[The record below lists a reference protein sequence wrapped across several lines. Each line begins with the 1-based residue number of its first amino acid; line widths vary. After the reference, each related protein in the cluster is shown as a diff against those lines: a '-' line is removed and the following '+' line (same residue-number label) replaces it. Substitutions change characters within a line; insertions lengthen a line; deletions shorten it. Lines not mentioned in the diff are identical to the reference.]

1 MPAQIKLKHPL
12 TANAANAAN
21 AANTPVPVPV
31 FKLYGET
38 EHWPT
43 PDLLHCESIA
53 ERSRLHN
60 WQIKPHQHNGLFQIL
75 FLREGSAEIELDGSD
90 LMLEAGSILLIPQMC
105 IHGFHFGPDARGHVV
120 MVAYPLLHKL
130 VQQAAGGLL
139 ALTGPVIHH
148 LGHSASEDYLSAS
161 FAALDQEYKSS
172 APGRQLLLENLLAVI
187 LLFLGRRDSSQNGMP
202 FTEQRRG
209 NQHYSKFAQLL
220 ELHFAA
226 HQALDWYASQ
236 LHISPPHLNLLCRQV
251 VGKTALTLVH
261 ERLILEAKRNL
272 VYSSMSIAQVADRLG
287 FVDPAYFTRFF
298 KREVGVSP
306 LHFRRSAGT

>member
-1 MPAQIKLKHPL
+1 MPAKLELQHPP
-12 TANAANAAN
+12 AANAIDTAV
-21 AANTPVPVPV
+21 AIPV

-38 EHWPT
+38 EQWPT

-60 WQIKPHQHNGLFQIL
+60 WQIKPHQHHGLFQIL
-75 FLREGSAEIELDGSD
+75 FLREGSAEIELDGAVQV
-90 LMLEAGSILLIPQMC
+90 LEAGSILLIPQMC
-105 IHGFHFGPDARGHVV
+105 IHGFRFAHDARGHVV

-139 ALTGPVIHH
+139 ALTVPVIHR
-148 LGHSASEDYLSAS
+148 LGHSASEDYLRAS

-187 LLFLGRRDSSQNGMP
+187 LLFLGRQGSNQTDQNLPP
-202 FTEQRRG
+202 FAGQRRG
-209 NQHYSKFAQLL
+209 DQHYNKFAQLL
-220 ELHFAA
+220 EKHFTA
-226 HQALDWYASQ
+226 HQSLAWYASQ
-236 LHISPPHLNLLCRQV
+236 LDISPPHLNLLCRQV
-251 VGKTALTLVH
+251 VGKTAQTLLH

-287 FVDPAYFTRFF
+287 FIDPAYFTRFF
-298 KREVGVSP
+298 KREVGISP
-306 LHFRRSAGT
+306 VNFRRSAGT